1 MEDKWKLLLY
11 TGLLTGRDIKVLAD
25 VGDQVHVVLD
35 LAGHVLAVE
44 ICPGHVV
51 GGGHLAAL
59 VAAVAGVQLRP
70 LPTVQTVLPTQGGQ
84 LEFLEYRILWNPLYY
99 TAFL

>member
-1 MEDKWKLLLY
+1 M
-11 TGLLTGRDIKVLAD
+11 TGRDIKVLAD

-35 LAGHVLAVE
+35 LPGDVLAVE
-44 ICPGHVV
+44 VCPGHIV

-84 LEFLEYRILWNPLYY
+84 LEFLEYRSFWKPLYY
-99 TAFL
+99 TL